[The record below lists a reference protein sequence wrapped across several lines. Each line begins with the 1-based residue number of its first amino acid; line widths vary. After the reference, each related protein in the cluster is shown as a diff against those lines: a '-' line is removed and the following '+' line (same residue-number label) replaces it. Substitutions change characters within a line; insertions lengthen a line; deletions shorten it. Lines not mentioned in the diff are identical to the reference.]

1 MKKRHLTLMVIPH
14 DENRVK
20 EYGLSL
26 RSIRGM
32 CGVLILC
39 FAALLYFGIGYY
51 IRLNQE
57 SEFAMLEA
65 ENRSLATQMKEVDHE
80 LLELRQQMTELV
92 SSDMRL
98 RQMANLLPIDDV
110 PGTNGTNGN
119 GTNGNH
125 PPAVAT
131 GQKSMARKVS
141 LDLENLLREADLVKG
156 SFDEV
161 ATKLS
166 KDIDI
171 RDHTPSIS
179 PVLLSN
185 AWISSQFGRRRHP
198 FTGKMHTHRGV
209 DISCRRGT
217 HIFAVADGIVSRRK
231 RDQELGKFI
240 EIDHKYGLKTLYGH
254 LKGFEVKRGQK
265 VRRGQIIGYVGMTG
279 RATAP
284 HVHYGLKKNG
294 RWVNP
299 FPYILDRERLES
311 NRALAAKVK

>member
-1 MKKRHLTLMVIPH
+1 MIVIPH

-80 LLELRQQMTELV
+80 LLDLRQQMTELV

-98 RQMANLLPIDDV
+98 RQMANLLPIDED

-119 GTNGNH
+119 HPTALLTGT
-125 PPAVAT
+125 
-131 GQKSMARKVS
+131 KLMARKVS

-185 AWISSQFGRRRHP
+185 AWISSPFGRRRHP
-198 FTGKMHTHRGV
+198 FTGKMHTHRGL

-217 HIFAVADGIVSRRK
+217 HIFAAADGIVSRRK

-240 EIDHKYGLKTLYGH
+240 EIDHKYGLKSLYGH
-254 LKGFEVKRGQK
+254 LKGFEVKYGQK

-284 HVHYGLKKNG
+284 HIHYGLKKNG

-299 FPYILDRERLES
+299 YPYILDRERPES
-311 NRALAAKVK
+311 NRALASKVK